1 MKRLQRLCRR
11 DRGNTEGLSGSDPG
25 NPIPI
30 PPLAPGSNLVSNTV
44 TPEKVD
50 PLRDDMGSTRIIEG
64 QSDASV
70 SSVNLGSA
78 SNHTELSPSR
88 VLGKDITKLGDYEL
102 LKKLGEGA
110 MGAVYKATQV
120 SIEGVKLDKPRT
132 VALKVLFSH
141 VANNP
146 KLVARLY
153 REGQVMGKLDH
164 PNIITATAIGEADG
178 CHYVAMEYVSG
189 LSMQRWMTQLGRIP
203 VADAVRV
210 TLECAKALTY
220 AHGLNMVH
228 RDIKPDNILLT
239 KTGFVKVADLGM
251 VKIEDEEMSLTQT
264 GHAVGTP
271 WFMPLEQ
278 AKNAK
283 DIDGRSDI
291 YALGCTLYAFL
302 TGKPPFMGRTIVEV
316 VQAKGQGTFPPA
328 RQVNPDVPERLDL
341 IIIKATAKEPKNR
354 YQKCEELIKDLESLG
369 IASETLSFVA
379 EKKPI
384 VKENTASD
392 GDLAKT
398 TMLDAVKTSTEHAF
412 GDIAAPAIL
421 NPNAWYVQMRLPDG
435 ALITRRYSTA
445 QLVKM
450 LEDGTI
456 SATAKASHN
465 ETDGFRGLGT
475 YREFQGA
482 AMSKIAKKAMDK
494 NTARTRGMSKRIEE
508 EDRLLAEKERKSNEP
523 ETALQANLRYYFG
536 MIYQALPIV
545 LLVLIFIGVLY
556 AASAETGWNANW
568 WAPAV
573 PGAGLLLYL
582 IQRFF
587 SSGR

>member
-1 MKRLQRLCRR
+1 
-11 DRGNTEGLSGSDPG
+11 
-25 NPIPI
+25 
-30 PPLAPGSNLVSNTV
+30 
-44 TPEKVD
+44 
-50 PLRDDMGSTRIIEG
+50 MGSTRIIESP
-64 QSDASV
+64 SDTSV
-70 SSVNLGSA
+70 SSVNLGSPA
-78 SNHTELSPSR
+78 NHTELSPSR
-88 VLGKDITKLGDYEL
+88 VLGKDITKLGDYQL

-120 SIEGVKLDKPRT
+120 SSDGVKLDKPRT

-164 PNIITATAIGEADG
+164 PNIVTATAIGVADG

-189 LSMQRWMTQLGRIP
+189 QSMQKWMTQLGRIP
-203 VADAVRV
+203 VADAVRIAI
-210 TLECAKALTY
+210 ECAKALTY
-220 AHGLNMVH
+220 AHAQNMIH

-316 VQAKGQGTFPPA
+316 IQAKGQGTFPPA
-328 RQVNPDVPERLDL
+328 RQLNPDVPERLDL
-341 IIIKATAKEPKNR
+341 IIIKATAKDPKNR
-354 YQKCEELIKDLESLG
+354 YPGCEELIKDLESLG
-369 IASETLSFVA
+369 LASETLSFIA
-379 EKKPI
+379 QKKTL
-384 VKENTASD
+384 VKENPASD
-392 GDLAKT
+392 DDLSKT
-398 TMLDAVKTSTEHAF
+398 TVLESAIKTSTELAF
-412 GDIAAPAIL
+412 AEVAAPAIL
-421 NPNAWYVQMRLPDG
+421 NPNAWYVQMKSPEG
-435 ALITRRYSTA
+435 KLITRRYSTA
-445 QLVKM
+445 QLLKM
-450 LEDGTI
+450 LDDGTL
-456 SATAKASHN
+456 SATAKASRS
-465 ETDGFRGLGT
+465 ETEGFRSLGT
-475 YREFQGA
+475 YKEFQGA
-482 AMSKIAKKAMDK
+482 ALSKIAKRAVDK
-494 NTARTRGMSKRIEE
+494 NTTRTRGVSKRIEE
-508 EDRLLAEKERKSNEP
+508 DDRALALKERKSNEP
-523 ETALQANLRYYFG
+523 ETALQANLRYWLG

-545 LLVLIFIGVLY
+545 LLVLVFIGVLY
-556 AASAETGWNANW
+556 ASSAETGWSANW

-573 PGAGLLLYL
+573 PAAGLLVYL
-582 IQRFF
+582 LERFF